1 MNAKRITFAAVTL
14 LASFMGG
21 ARADDITPDPYTDWV
36 STRTRAEVQAEVL
49 AARASGELAR
59 AHGEDGG
66 SFALSQEVFVASRTR
81 AEVMAEVLAERVSG
95 AMQAFT
101 GEDSGSAYL
110 ARAGHAAEAA
120 RFASLIAMKR

>member
-1 MNAKRITFAAVTL
+1 MNAKRITFVAAAV
-14 LASFMGG
+14 LASFIGG
-21 ARADDITPDPYTDWV
+21 ARADDITPDPYGDWV

-49 AARASGELAR
+49 AARASGELAL

-66 SFALSQEVFVASRTR
+66 SFALAQEVFVATRTR
-81 AEVMAEVLAERVSG
+81 AEVLAEVLAERASG

-110 ARAGHAAEAA
+110 ARAGHAAEAMQ
-120 RFASLIAMKR
+120 FASLKR